1 MTVQEFE
8 EALKAT
14 DDRYVIDEIIMPSG
28 QVLRVKGYVPLGNGN
43 RKVVWHADGKC
54 FSPKGK
60 RLPQFDLI
68 FKCVGHEEVHN

>member
-1 MTVQEFE
+1 MTTKEFE

-14 DDRYVIDEIIMPSG
+14 DSRYVIDEIIKPEG
-28 QVLRVKGYVPLGNGN
+28 HVIRVKGYVPWGDSF
-43 RKVVWHADGKC
+43 RKVIWHPSGEC

-68 FKCVGHEEVHN
+68 FRTVTHEEVHN